1 MFEALLTAAMFLA
14 RFEPATPAADEAPAE
29 AAVPAPE
36 TVEKW
41 GQAQAMPCEDLEAT
55 DWSCPRDF
63 SPRVRGSDNRKPRQE
78 NGTFG

>member
-14 RFEPATPAADEAPAE
+14 RFEPATSAADEAPAE
-29 AAVPAPE
+29 AVLAPE
-36 TVEKW
+36 TAEKW
-41 GQAQAMPCEDLEAT
+41 EQAQAMPCEDLEAT

-63 SPRVRGSDNRKPRQE
+63 SPCVRGSNRKPRQE